1 MCSQLLILLT
11 LNKNGFP
18 FGSLKFQR
26 STYTYV
32 QVYSFHALQQ
42 QFSLNPNV
50 QQYIEPSAVLLLYRG
65 TQTQTKI
72 EKYTSH
78 TKGRKF
84 SGETAVIYIVWK
96 LLNQ

>member
-1 MCSQLLILLT
+1 MLMCSQLLILLT

-50 QQYIEPSAVLLLYRG
+50 QQYTVLSPLLYN
-65 TQTQTKI
+65 
-72 EKYTSH
+72 YTGALKHKQRLKNIRVTLKEENSVV
-78 TKGRKF
+78 R
-84 SGETAVIYIVWK
+84 
-96 LLNQ
+96 LQ